1 MDFVRPG
8 FFDRGSNGLKRKT
21 TNSQQEIVKMG
32 KVKYVGV
39 SEFSPAWTRAMHAIH
54 PVTAMQIE
62 WSLVT
67 RKLGVSGSLVGL
79 GIVEN
84 TNKQTKRVLVS
95 LVVDLKRHFQK
106 IMQEIWAQKSVKA
119 PLF

>member
-1 MDFVRPG
+1 MESRGVRKETFQNFPNVS
-8 FFDRGSNGLKRKT
+8 RALRCCQPKL
-21 TNSQQEIVKMG
+21 QQEIVKMG

-67 RKLGVSGSLVGL
+67 RKLVSGSLVSVSSL
-79 GIVEN
+79 LKKMRLEPGIV
-84 TNKQTKRVLVS
+84 
-95 LVVDLKRHFQK
+95 LK
-106 IMQEIWAQKSVKA
+106 V
-119 PLF
+119 